1 MKNPKMSK
9 RMKEYWASMTPD
21 QRKERNRKVKKYWAS
36 LTPNERKER
45 TRNWQKAG
53 VEAVKTEE
61 VRKEQSKRKKELWS
75 DPEYKAKHSAGIK
88 KAWDESPPERRE
100 KISQLSSNLSD
111 ETKQKRSEGLKRA
124 WAERSDECKEEIAT
138 KCRLTW
144 KNKSEEEIAEHGR
157 ISSENSKRW
166 WASMTPE
173 ERRERNEENIK
184 AMHAA
189 VGTDGPTSIEIA
201 IQRALNQLGI
211 EHEVHKV
218 IGYLTVDIYI
228 PELNLVVECD
238 GNYWHNQPKQK
249 HADIKR
255 DYWLRSQGYK
265 VVRIWES
272 EIKQSAMMTIKTV
285 LGLADDETELPKSLQ
300 LTFWDELEQKEH
312 QNETQG
318 KESNRNSA

>member
-124 WAERSDECKEEIAT
+124 WAERSDKCKEEISS
-138 KCRLTW
+138 KIRQTW
-144 KNKSEEEIAEHGR
+144 QNKSDEEMAEF
-157 ISSENSKRW
+157 SEMVSDHRKKY
-166 WASMTPE
+166 WASMTLE
-173 ERRERNEENIK
+173 ERRELTKERTD

-238 GNYWHNQPKQK
+238 GNYWHNLPEQK
-249 HADIKR
+249 HTDIRR
-255 DYWLRSQGYK
+255 DYWLRSQGYR
-265 VVRIWES
+265 VVRIWGS
-272 EIKQSAMMTIKTV
+272 EINESAMTAIKTA
-285 LGLADDETELPKSLQ
+285 LGLADDEEALPQSLQ
-300 LTFWDELEQKEH
+300 LTFWDELEQKE
-312 QNETQG
+312 Q
-318 KESNRNSA
+318 